1 MSAGIDALAHE
12 VRPARGEP
20 QGALVLLHGH
30 DVDPVFLHVLRNW
43 LADAVP
49 AAQRGA

>member
-20 QGALVLLHGH
+20 EGALVLL
-30 DVDPVFLHVLRNW
+30 
-43 LADAVP
+43 
-49 AAQRGA
+49 AAGF